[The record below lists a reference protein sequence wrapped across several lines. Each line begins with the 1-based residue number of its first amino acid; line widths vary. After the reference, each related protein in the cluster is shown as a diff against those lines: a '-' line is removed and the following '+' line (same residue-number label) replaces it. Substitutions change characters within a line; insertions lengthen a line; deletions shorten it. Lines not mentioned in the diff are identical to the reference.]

1 MIVISNRQRDD
12 LVRYID
18 LLCER
23 LQGKSTKEFNTKRLA
38 IKLKRTLLEK
48 QPLTAEEL
56 REVKKICQT
65 AK

>member
-23 LQGKSTKEFNTKRLA
+23 LQGKSTREINTKRLA
-38 IKLKRTLLEK
+38 LKLKRTLLEK
-48 QPLTAEEL
+48 QPLTAEVF

-65 AK
+65 VK